1 MPENKL
7 ERPKSVSS
15 KPMSPIAPPPPPPPS
30 SSLVYRKSQ
39 EAEKAEKS
47 LDEKLE
53 DCINGLSKKVSSKVD
68 YLIKI
73 VRDSKEYNSLSPENK
88 LKAIEELAKRAVE
101 GIDNLTE
108 AADKVVKNTGRTVN
122 ERAAAS
128 NWKSMTSDPEVFA
141 ELRDKLDKIREGELK
156 LKKLNREI
164 SKI

>member
-1 MPENKL
+1 
-7 ERPKSVSS
+7 
-15 KPMSPIAPPPPPPPS
+15 MSPIAPPPPPS

-39 EAEKAEKS
+39 EAKKAEKS

-53 DCINGLSKKVSSKVD
+53 NCINELSKKVSSKVD
-68 YLIKI
+68 YLIKK

-88 LKAIEELAKRAVE
+88 LKAIEELTKRAVE

-108 AADKVVKNTGRTVN
+108 AADKIVKNTGRTVN
-122 ERAAAS
+122 ESAAS
-128 NWKSMTSDPEVFA
+128 NWKSITSNPEVFT
-141 ELRDKLDKIREGELK
+141 ELQGKLAKIREEELK